1 MKSQTHLCARVQL
14 PVVSCAVPVH
24 LRIETCHVSGCL
36 SFEGGPG
43 PVCEAPC
50 THIDALEPAHDQ
62 LPDLHDRGVAPIVEV
77 RANPV
82 QALWRAMSTQRRAW
96 GYDQPE
102 TGHVIN
108 STARVCARGVTP
120 SPGP

>member
-1 MKSQTHLCARVQL
+1 
-14 PVVSCAVPVH
+14 
-24 LRIETCHVSGCL
+24 
-36 SFEGGPG
+36 
-43 PVCEAPC
+43 VCEAPC

-82 QALWRAMSTQRRAW
+82 QALWRAMSTRRRAW

-108 STARVCARGVTP
+108 STARVRCARGHTFSWP
-120 SPGP
+120 MCLMRSSRFSTSELYLYEAHTHTH